1 MNGKV
6 RKSLVA
12 LSISALF
19 LALTGC
25 NSNFFDSSVGP
36 DGAPVVQTQQPKKVK
51 TVKRKRTVKKKPAVQ
66 TAKETKAAEQVA
78 KAYKE
83 ELKAGEIKPYIPE
96 ESDLQNQSL
105 ILPTIDG
112 IQEKSERSTALNK
125 VGLSQVV
132 NGKVDLNKLQA
143 QEKEEETQEDDNEDN
158 TLQEVTPQ
166 ITTSDTTVA
175 SDNTTDTLQDSED
188 TEEEPETLVL
198 NNDAQSLIDQE
209 KIDLKAKCGKLNT
222 ANIKQVVYKLA
233 YEQANRL
240 KNDKGPIYIA
250 PTVIPSD
257 MSDCVKDVSSAIS
270 VAFRAQGLEV
280 VQATN
285 VEVAQNQGSSTVIP
299 SLVRACK
306 SSGIPLLNVSVLR
319 VIGGEKHAI
328 TIRNIRVKDGITLV
342 QNTNSL

>member
-12 LSISALF
+12 LSVSALF

-36 DGAPVVQTQQPKKVK
+36 DGTPTVQTQQPKKVK
-51 TVKRKRTVKKKPAVQ
+51 TVKRKRIVKKKHAVQ
-66 TAKETKAAEQVA
+66 SAKETKVAEQVA
-78 KAYKE
+78 TAYKE
-83 ELKAGEIKPYIPE
+83 ELKAGQIKPYVPE

-132 NGKVDLNKLQA
+132 NGKVDLNRLQA
-143 QEKEEETQEDDNEDN
+143 QEQEDTQEDNSQDN
-158 TLQEVTPQ
+158 TLQEVKPQ

-175 SDNTTDTLQDSED
+175 SDTTTESLQESED
-188 TEEEPETLVL
+188 TEEEPEALVL

-222 ANIKQVVYKLA
+222 ANIKQVVYKIA

-257 MSDCVKDVSSAIS
+257 MSDCVKDVSSAVS
-270 VAFRAQGLEV
+270 AAFKAQGLEV
-280 VQATN
+280 VQSTN

-319 VIGGEKHAI
+319 VVGGDKHAI

>member
-36 DGAPVVQTQQPKKVK
+36 DGAPVVKTQQPKKVK

-143 QEKEEETQEDDNEDN
+143 QEQEDTQEDNSQDN
-158 TLQEVTPQ
+158 TLQEVKPQ

-175 SDNTTDTLQDSED
+175 SDTTTESLQESED

>member
-51 TVKRKRTVKKKPAVQ
+51 TVKRKRSVKKKPAVQ

-143 QEKEEETQEDDNEDN
+143 QEQEDTQEDNSQDN
-158 TLQEVTPQ
+158 TLQEVKPQ

-175 SDNTTDTLQDSED
+175 SDTTTESLQESED

>member
-143 QEKEEETQEDDNEDN
+143 QEQEDTQEDNSQDN
-158 TLQEVTPQ
+158 TLQEVKTQ

-175 SDNTTDTLQDSED
+175 SDTTTESLQESED

>member
-12 LSISALF
+12 LSVSALF

-36 DGAPVVQTQQPKKVK
+36 DGTPTVQTQQPKKVK
-51 TVKRKRTVKKKPAVQ
+51 TVKRKRTVKKKHAVQ
-66 TAKETKAAEQVA
+66 SAKETKVAEQVA
-78 KAYKE
+78 TAYKE
-83 ELKAGEIKPYIPE
+83 ELKAGQIKPYVPE

-143 QEKEEETQEDDNEDN
+143 QEQEDPKEDNSEDN
-158 TLQEVTPQ
+158 TLQEVKPQ
-166 ITTSDTTVA
+166 ITTSDTAVA
-175 SDNTTDTLQDSED
+175 SDTTTESLQDSED
-188 TEEEPETLVL
+188 TEEESGALVL

-222 ANIKQVVYKLA
+222 ANIKQVVYKIA

-257 MSDCVKDVSSAIS
+257 MSDCVKDVSSAVS
-270 VAFRAQGLEV
+270 AAFKAQGLEV
-280 VQATN
+280 VQSTN

-319 VIGGEKHAI
+319 VIGGDKHAI

-342 QNTNSL
+342 QNTTSL

>member
-143 QEKEEETQEDDNEDN
+143 QEQEDTQEDNSQDN
-158 TLQEVTPQ
+158 TLQEVKPQ

-175 SDNTTDTLQDSED
+175 SDTTTESLQESED

-328 TIRNIRVKDGITLV
+328 TIRNIRVKDGITLD

>member
-51 TVKRKRTVKKKPAVQ
+51 TVKRKRTVKKKHAVQ
-66 TAKETKAAEQVA
+66 SAKETKVAEQVA
-78 KAYKE
+78 TAYKE
-83 ELKAGEIKPYIPE
+83 ELKAGQIKPYVPE

-143 QEKEEETQEDDNEDN
+143 QEQEDTQEDNSQDN
-158 TLQEVTPQ
+158 TLQEVKPQ

-175 SDNTTDTLQDSED
+175 SDTTTESLQESED

>member
-112 IQEKSERSTALNK
+112 IQENSERSTALNK
-125 VGLSQVV
+125 VGVSQVV

-143 QEKEEETQEDDNEDN
+143 QEQEDTQEDNSQDN
-158 TLQEVTPQ
+158 TLQEVKPQ

-175 SDNTTDTLQDSED
+175 SDTTTESLQESED

>member
-36 DGAPVVQTQQPKKVK
+36 DGTPVVQTQQPKKVK

-143 QEKEEETQEDDNEDN
+143 QEQEDTQEDNSQDN
-158 TLQEVTPQ
+158 TLQEVKPQ

-175 SDNTTDTLQDSED
+175 SDTTTESLQESED

-285 VEVAQNQGSSTVIP
+285 VEVTQNQGSSTVIP

>member
-143 QEKEEETQEDDNEDN
+143 QEQEDTQEDNSQDN
-158 TLQEVTPQ
+158 TLQEVKPQ

-175 SDNTTDTLQDSED
+175 SDTTTESLQESED
-188 TEEEPETLVL
+188 TEEEPEALVL

-222 ANIKQVVYKLA
+222 ANIKQVVYKIA

>member
-143 QEKEEETQEDDNEDN
+143 QEQEDTQEDNSQDN
-158 TLQEVTPQ
+158 TLQEVKPQ

-175 SDNTTDTLQDSED
+175 SDTTTESLQESED

-198 NNDAQSLIDQE
+198 NNDAQSLIDLE

-233 YEQANRL
+233 YEQAYRL

>member
-36 DGAPVVQTQQPKKVK
+36 DGTPTVQTQQPKKVK
-51 TVKRKRTVKKKPAVQ
+51 TVKRKRTVKKKHAVQ
-66 TAKETKAAEQVA
+66 SAKETKVAEQVA
-78 KAYKE
+78 TAYKE
-83 ELKAGEIKPYIPE
+83 ELKAGQIKPYVPE

-143 QEKEEETQEDDNEDN
+143 QEQEDTQEDNSQDN
-158 TLQEVTPQ
+158 TLQEVKPQ

-175 SDNTTDTLQDSED
+175 SDTTTESLQESED

-319 VIGGEKHAI
+319 VVGGDKHAI

>member
-12 LSISALF
+12 LSVSALF

-36 DGAPVVQTQQPKKVK
+36 DGTPTVQTQQPKKVK
-51 TVKRKRTVKKKPAVQ
+51 TVKRKRTVKKKHAVQ
-66 TAKETKAAEQVA
+66 SAKETKVAEQVA
-78 KAYKE
+78 TAYKE
-83 ELKAGEIKPYIPE
+83 ELKAGQIKPYVPE

-166 ITTSDTTVA
+166 ITA
-175 SDNTTDTLQDSED
+175 SKT
-188 TEEEPETLVL
+188 
-198 NNDAQSLIDQE
+198 
-209 KIDLKAKCGKLNT
+209 
-222 ANIKQVVYKLA
+222 
-233 YEQANRL
+233 
-240 KNDKGPIYIA
+240 
-250 PTVIPSD
+250 
-257 MSDCVKDVSSAIS
+257 
-270 VAFRAQGLEV
+270 
-280 VQATN
+280 
-285 VEVAQNQGSSTVIP
+285 
-299 SLVRACK
+299 
-306 SSGIPLLNVSVLR
+306 
-319 VIGGEKHAI
+319 
-328 TIRNIRVKDGITLV
+328 
-342 QNTNSL
+342 

>member
-19 LALTGC
+19 LALTGR

-143 QEKEEETQEDDNEDN
+143 QEQEDTQEDNSQDN
-158 TLQEVTPQ
+158 TLQEVKPQ

-175 SDNTTDTLQDSED
+175 SDTTTESLQESED

>member
-12 LSISALF
+12 LSVSALF

-51 TVKRKRTVKKKPAVQ
+51 TVKRKRTVKKKHAVQ
-66 TAKETKAAEQVA
+66 SAKETKVAEQVA
-78 KAYKE
+78 TAYKE
-83 ELKAGEIKPYIPE
+83 ELKAGQIKPYVPE

-143 QEKEEETQEDDNEDN
+143 QEQEDTQEDNSQDN
-158 TLQEVTPQ
+158 TLQEVKPQ

-175 SDNTTDTLQDSED
+175 SDTTTESLQESED

>member
-12 LSISALF
+12 LSVSALF

-36 DGAPVVQTQQPKKVK
+36 DGTPTVQTQQPKKVK
-51 TVKRKRTVKKKPAVQ
+51 TVKRKRTVKKKHAVQ
-66 TAKETKAAEQVA
+66 SAKETKVAEQVA
-78 KAYKE
+78 TAYKE
-83 ELKAGEIKPYIPE
+83 ELKAGQIKPYVPE

-143 QEKEEETQEDDNEDN
+143 QEQEDPKEDNSEDN

-166 ITTSDTTVA
+166 ITTSDTAVA
-175 SDNTTDTLQDSED
+175 SDTTTDTLQDSED
-188 TEEEPETLVL
+188 TEEEPEALVL

-222 ANIKQVVYKLA
+222 ANIKQVVYKIA

-319 VIGGEKHAI
+319 VVGGDKHAI

>member
-96 ESDLQNQSL
+96 ESDIQNQSL

-143 QEKEEETQEDDNEDN
+143 QEQEDTQEDNSQDN
-158 TLQEVTPQ
+158 TLQEVKPQ

-175 SDNTTDTLQDSED
+175 SDTTTESLQESED

>member
-143 QEKEEETQEDDNEDN
+143 QEQEDTQEDNSQDN
-158 TLQEVTPQ
+158 TLQEVKPQ

-175 SDNTTDTLQDSED
+175 SDTTTESLQESED

-342 QNTNSL
+342 QTTNSL

>member
-143 QEKEEETQEDDNEDN
+143 QEQEDTQEDNSQDN
-158 TLQEVTPQ
+158 TLQEVKPQ

-175 SDNTTDTLQDSED
+175 SDTTTESLQESED

-198 NNDAQSLIDQE
+198 NNDAQSLVDQE

>member
-143 QEKEEETQEDDNEDN
+143 QEQEDTQEDNSQDN
-158 TLQEVTPQ
+158 TLQEVKPQ

-175 SDNTTDTLQDSED
+175 SDTTTESLQESED

-270 VAFRAQGLEV
+270 IAFRAQGLEV

-328 TIRNIRVKDGITLV
+328 TISKWWLCHHF
-342 QNTNSL
+342 

>member
-125 VGLSQVV
+125 IGLSQVV

-143 QEKEEETQEDDNEDN
+143 QEQEDTQEDNSQDN
-158 TLQEVTPQ
+158 TLQEVKPQ

-175 SDNTTDTLQDSED
+175 SDTTTESLQESED

>member
-12 LSISALF
+12 LSVSALF

-36 DGAPVVQTQQPKKVK
+36 DGTPTVQTQQPKKVK
-51 TVKRKRTVKKKPAVQ
+51 TVKRKRTVKKKHAVQ
-66 TAKETKAAEQVA
+66 SAKETKVAEQVA
-78 KAYKE
+78 TAYKE
-83 ELKAGEIKPYIPE
+83 ELKAGKIKPYVPE

-112 IQEKSERSTALNK
+112 IQETSERSTALNK

-143 QEKEEETQEDDNEDN
+143 QEQEDPKEDNSQDN
-158 TLQEVTPQ
+158 TLQEVKPQ

-175 SDNTTDTLQDSED
+175 SDTTTESLQERED
-188 TEEEPETLVL
+188 TEEEPETLGL

-328 TIRNIRVKDGITLV
+328 TIRNIRVNDGITLV

>member
-25 NSNFFDSSVGP
+25 NSNFFDCSVGP

-125 VGLSQVV
+125 VCLSQVV

-143 QEKEEETQEDDNEDN
+143 QEQEDTQEDNSQDN
-158 TLQEVTPQ
+158 TLQEVKPQ

-175 SDNTTDTLQDSED
+175 SATTTESLQESED
-188 TEEEPETLVL
+188 TEEEPESLVL

>member
-12 LSISALF
+12 LSVSALF

-143 QEKEEETQEDDNEDN
+143 QEQEDTQEDNSQDN
-158 TLQEVTPQ
+158 TLQEVKPQ

-175 SDNTTDTLQDSED
+175 SDTTTESLQESED

>member
-12 LSISALF
+12 LSVSALF

-36 DGAPVVQTQQPKKVK
+36 DGTPTVQTQQPKKVK
-51 TVKRKRTVKKKPAVQ
+51 TVKRKRTVKKKHAVQ
-66 TAKETKAAEQVA
+66 SAKETKVAEQVA
-78 KAYKE
+78 TAYKE
-83 ELKAGEIKPYIPE
+83 ELKAGQIKPYVPE

-143 QEKEEETQEDDNEDN
+143 QEQEDTQEDNSQDN
-158 TLQEVTPQ
+158 TLQEVKPQ

-175 SDNTTDTLQDSED
+175 SDTTTESLQDSED

-299 SLVRACK
+299 S
-306 SSGIPLLNVSVLR
+306 
-319 VIGGEKHAI
+319 
-328 TIRNIRVKDGITLV
+328 
-342 QNTNSL
+342 

>member
-83 ELKAGEIKPYIPE
+83 ELKAGQIKPYVPE

-143 QEKEEETQEDDNEDN
+143 QEQEDTQEDNSQDN
-158 TLQEVTPQ
+158 TLQEVKPQ

-175 SDNTTDTLQDSED
+175 SDTTTESLQESED

>member
-12 LSISALF
+12 LSVSALF

-36 DGAPVVQTQQPKKVK
+36 DGTPTVQTQQPKKVK
-51 TVKRKRTVKKKPAVQ
+51 TVKRKRTVKKKHAVQ
-66 TAKETKAAEQVA
+66 SAKETKVAEQVA
-78 KAYKE
+78 TAYKE
-83 ELKAGEIKPYIPE
+83 ELKAGQIKPYVPE

-143 QEKEEETQEDDNEDN
+143 QEQEDTQEDNSQDN
-158 TLQEVTPQ
+158 TLQEVKPQ

-175 SDNTTDTLQDSED
+175 SDTTTESLQESED

-222 ANIKQVVYKLA
+222 ANIKQVVYKIA

-257 MSDCVKDVSSAIS
+257 MSDCVKDVSSAVS
-270 VAFRAQGLEV
+270 AAFKAQGLEV
-280 VQATN
+280 VQSTN

-319 VIGGEKHAI
+319 VVGGDKHAI

>member
-143 QEKEEETQEDDNEDN
+143 QEQEDTQEDNSQDN
-158 TLQEVTPQ
+158 TLQEVKPQ

-175 SDNTTDTLQDSED
+175 SDTTTESLQERED

>member
-143 QEKEEETQEDDNEDN
+143 QEQEDTQEDNSQDN
-158 TLQEVTPQ
+158 TLQEVKPQ

-175 SDNTTDTLQDSED
+175 SDTTTESLQE
-188 TEEEPETLVL
+188 
-198 NNDAQSLIDQE
+198 
-209 KIDLKAKCGKLNT
+209 
-222 ANIKQVVYKLA
+222 
-233 YEQANRL
+233 R
-240 KNDKGPIYIA
+240 
-250 PTVIPSD
+250 
-257 MSDCVKDVSSAIS
+257 
-270 VAFRAQGLEV
+270 
-280 VQATN
+280 
-285 VEVAQNQGSSTVIP
+285 
-299 SLVRACK
+299 
-306 SSGIPLLNVSVLR
+306 
-319 VIGGEKHAI
+319 
-328 TIRNIRVKDGITLV
+328 
-342 QNTNSL
+342 

>member
-83 ELKAGEIKPYIPE
+83 ELKAGKIKPYIPE

-143 QEKEEETQEDDNEDN
+143 QEQEDTQEDNSQDN
-158 TLQEVTPQ
+158 TLQEVKPQ

-175 SDNTTDTLQDSED
+175 SDTTTESLQERED

>member
-143 QEKEEETQEDDNEDN
+143 QEQEDTQEDNSQDN
-158 TLQEVTPQ
+158 TLQEVKPQ
-166 ITTSDTTVA
+166 ITTPDTTVA
-175 SDNTTDTLQDSED
+175 SDTTTESLQESED
-188 TEEEPETLVL
+188 TEEEPKTLVL

>member
-12 LSISALF
+12 LSVSALF

-36 DGAPVVQTQQPKKVK
+36 DGTPTVQTQQPKKVK
-51 TVKRKRTVKKKPAVQ
+51 TVKRKRTVKKKHAVQ
-66 TAKETKAAEQVA
+66 SAKETKVAEQVA
-78 KAYKE
+78 TAYKE
-83 ELKAGEIKPYIPE
+83 ELKAGQIKPYVPE

-143 QEKEEETQEDDNEDN
+143 QEQEDTQEDNSQDN
-158 TLQEVTPQ
+158 TLQEVKPQ

-175 SDNTTDTLQDSED
+175 SDTTTESLQESED

>member
-12 LSISALF
+12 LSVSALF

-36 DGAPVVQTQQPKKVK
+36 DGTPVVQTQQPKKVK
-51 TVKRKRTVKKKPAVQ
+51 TVKRKRTVKKKHAVQ
-66 TAKETKAAEQVA
+66 SAKETKVAEQVA
-78 KAYKE
+78 TAYKE
-83 ELKAGEIKPYIPE
+83 ELKAGQIKPYVPE

-143 QEKEEETQEDDNEDN
+143 QEQEDPKEDNSEDN
-158 TLQEVTPQ
+158 TLQEVKPQ
-166 ITTSDTTVA
+166 ITTSDTAVA
-175 SDNTTDTLQDSED
+175 SDTTTESLQESED
-188 TEEEPETLVL
+188 TEEEPEALVL

-270 VAFRAQGLEV
+270 VAFRAQGLKV

>member
-12 LSISALF
+12 LSVSALF

-36 DGAPVVQTQQPKKVK
+36 DGTPTVQTQQPKKVK
-51 TVKRKRTVKKKPAVQ
+51 TVKRKRTVKKKHAVQ
-66 TAKETKAAEQVA
+66 SAKETKVAEQVA
-78 KAYKE
+78 TAYKE
-83 ELKAGEIKPYIPE
+83 ELKAGQIKPYVPE

-143 QEKEEETQEDDNEDN
+143 QEQEDTQEDNSQDN
-158 TLQEVTPQ
+158 TLQEVKPQ

-175 SDNTTDTLQDSED
+175 SDTTTESLQDSED

-222 ANIKQVVYKLA
+222 ANIKQVVYKIA

-257 MSDCVKDVSSAIS
+257 MSDCVKDVSSAVS
-270 VAFRAQGLEV
+270 AAFKAQGLEV
-280 VQATN
+280 VQSTN

-319 VIGGEKHAI
+319 VVGGDKHAI

>member
-12 LSISALF
+12 LSVSALF

-132 NGKVDLNKLQA
+132 NGKVDLNKLQS
-143 QEKEEETQEDDNEDN
+143 QEQEDTQEDNSQDN
-158 TLQEVTPQ
+158 TLQEVKPQ

-175 SDNTTDTLQDSED
+175 SDTTTESLQERED

>member
-143 QEKEEETQEDDNEDN
+143 QEQEDPKEDNSQDN
-158 TLQEVTPQ
+158 TLQEVKPQ

-175 SDNTTDTLQDSED
+175 SDTTTESLQESEY

>member
-12 LSISALF
+12 LSVSALF

-36 DGAPVVQTQQPKKVK
+36 DGTPTVQTQQPKKVK
-51 TVKRKRTVKKKPAVQ
+51 TVKRKRTVKKKHAVQ
-66 TAKETKAAEQVA
+66 SAKETKVAEQVA
-78 KAYKE
+78 TAYKE
-83 ELKAGEIKPYIPE
+83 ELKAGQIKPYVPE

-143 QEKEEETQEDDNEDN
+143 QEQEDTQEDNSQDN
-158 TLQEVTPQ
+158 TLQEVKPQ

-175 SDNTTDTLQDSED
+175 SDTTTESLQESED

-257 MSDCVKDVSSAIS
+257 MSDCVKDVSSAVS
-270 VAFRAQGLEV
+270 AAFKAQGLEV
-280 VQATN
+280 VQSTN

-319 VIGGEKHAI
+319 VVGGDKHAI

>member
-1 MNGKV
+1 MNDKV

-143 QEKEEETQEDDNEDN
+143 QEQEDTQEDNSQDN
-158 TLQEVTPQ
+158 TLQEVKPQ

-175 SDNTTDTLQDSED
+175 SDTTTESLQESED

>member
-12 LSISALF
+12 LSVSALF

-36 DGAPVVQTQQPKKVK
+36 DGTPTVQTQQPKKVK
-51 TVKRKRTVKKKPAVQ
+51 TVKRKRTVKKKHAVQ
-66 TAKETKAAEQVA
+66 SAKETKVAEQVA
-78 KAYKE
+78 TAYKE
-83 ELKAGEIKPYIPE
+83 ELKAGQIKPYVPE

-143 QEKEEETQEDDNEDN
+143 QEQEDTQEDNSQDN
-158 TLQEVTPQ
+158 TLQEVKPQ

-175 SDNTTDTLQDSED
+175 SDTTTESLQESED
-188 TEEEPETLVL
+188 TEEEPEALVL

-222 ANIKQVVYKLA
+222 ANIKQVVYKIA

-257 MSDCVKDVSSAIS
+257 MSDCVKDVSSAVS
-270 VAFRAQGLEV
+270 AAFKAQGLEV
-280 VQATN
+280 VQSTN

-319 VIGGEKHAI
+319 VIGGDKHAI

>member
-143 QEKEEETQEDDNEDN
+143 QEQEDTQEDNSQDN
-158 TLQEVTPQ
+158 TLQEVKPQ

-175 SDNTTDTLQDSED
+175 SDTTTESLQERED

-257 MSDCVKDVSSAIS
+257 MSDCVKDVSSAVS
-270 VAFRAQGLEV
+270 AAFKAQGLEV
-280 VQATN
+280 VQSTN